1 MTDNILPPKRRLRKR
16 AMAHMLSLSVRTL
29 DKLMARRIVPFEKV
43 GALIL
48 FDPEAV
54 IAAFKKYERKAAK

>member
-1 MTDNILPPKRRLRKR
+1 
-16 AMAHMLSLSVRTL
+16 MLSLSVRTL
-29 DKLMARRIVPFEKV
+29 DKLMARRIVPYEKV

-54 IAAFKKYERKAAK
+54 IAALKKYERRGAK